1 MSTFVS
7 EYLGTLL
14 LAVSLGLS
22 VDPFAAG
29 FLLTALIYIG
39 AGTSGAHFNPAVTIA
54 FWAAEG
60 MPATRF
66 WGYIGSQ
73 LLGALTGG
81 FLLFYL
87 TESAYPIA
95 PPFTST
101 PLQFSLIETLFTL
114 ILALAYLTMFLN
126 ESYRKFPIHGIV
138 IGIAYASLIAA
149 GSPVSG
155 AILNPAFAVGHSLTE
170 LITSGGNYSYLA
182 AFILAPLTGGVAAGY
197 LFTYLQ
203 RES

>member
-1 MSTFVS
+1 MSSYVS

-22 VDPFAAG
+22 AGSLPTG

-39 AGTSGAHFNPAVTIA
+39 AGVSGAHFNPAVTIA

-60 MPATRF
+60 MPAGRF

-73 LLGALTGG
+73 FLGALTGG

-87 TESAYPIA
+87 TESAFQIA
-95 PPFTST
+95 PPSTST

-114 ILALAYLTMFLN
+114 ILALAYLNLFLN
-126 ESYRKFPIHGIV
+126 EAYRTFPIHGIV
-138 IGIAYASLIAA
+138 IGMAYTGLIAT
-149 GSPVSG
+149 GSPISG
-155 AILNPAFAVGHSLTE
+155 GIFNPAFAAGHSLTA
-170 LITSGGNYSYLA
+170 LLTSSGGSSYLT
-182 AFILAPLTGGVAAGY
+182 AFLLAPMTGGLAAGY
-197 LFTYLQ
+197 LFTFLQ